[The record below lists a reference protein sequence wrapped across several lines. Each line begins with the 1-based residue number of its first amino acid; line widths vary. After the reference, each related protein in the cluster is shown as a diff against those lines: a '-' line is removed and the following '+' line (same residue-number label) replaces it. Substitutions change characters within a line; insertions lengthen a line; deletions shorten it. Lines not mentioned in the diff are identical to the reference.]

1 MTQVT
6 APTPH
11 APTRFHPC
19 RPVMA
24 LSQEEKHE
32 RASRSL
38 EELEEVIETFRK
50 RSQEFQELK
59 KVREK
64 PGMAASEVK
73 RLESGVEDFQ
83 ETFKQFGLD
92 VKDYISKHAPHFA
105 ALGLSLDLRRS
116 WLDAVNK
123 SGEQRKEAGEALEAV
138 RAACRNAKETAKKE
152 LLRAAKVRL
161 HLEEDPGEM
170 AVSKARELVEMCEDK
185 VEPFIGIP
193 QNKDENEMDW
203 IAKELEPMIAE
214 AEEGI
219 QAAFT
224 QTQEH
229 PLKMEVE
236 IEEEIREEINEYL
249 KDEAKRLQM
258 ALGQFG
264 RRTGRVKNL
273 VANYQRDVQKA
284 KSKELLDELKPQIL
298 EAVKALNVEEASAE
312 VSEAIKE
319 AEVLSEKVRS
329 MALMPAEELQAIA
342 KEMDAKV
349 AEAASSLEAFQDQL
363 CPIEEH
369 TVEEVDDYVKQVL
382 RKHIFSEM
390 KGFQAKL
397 DFFQVRLKRLRG
409 ILERCAQQIKSQDV
423 FRLKKVRTKVL
434 AMMDVFREDQADKGL
449 EGLPSKDVFRML
461 DKDED
466 GVLNREEFLGF
477 FEDVFPLLQD
487 KYQQLQPSTEELES
501 LFEFGLKNDETSLS
515 FDGFERLLIR
525 FMQVVQTT
533 TMTKNVAI
541 TAGEVIRSLKP
552 GELLEVL
559 GGPQT
564 NSAQLRRVFCRAKDG
579 AIGWVTVTSNAAR
592 SAKRPTRNTAP
603 SLGVTGADGWSWMV
617 GVR

>member
-363 CPIEEH
+363 CPIEDS
-369 TVEEVDDYVKQVL
+369 TT
-382 RKHIFSEM
+382 RRMCSM
-390 KGFQAKL
+390 K
-397 DFFQVRLKRLRG
+397 V
-409 ILERCAQQIKSQDV
+409 
-423 FRLKKVRTKVL
+423 
-434 AMMDVFREDQADKGL
+434 
-449 EGLPSKDVFRML
+449 
-461 DKDED
+461 
-466 GVLNREEFLGF
+466 
-477 FEDVFPLLQD
+477 
-487 KYQQLQPSTEELES
+487 
-501 LFEFGLKNDETSLS
+501 
-515 FDGFERLLIR
+515 
-525 FMQVVQTT
+525 
-533 TMTKNVAI
+533 
-541 TAGEVIRSLKP
+541 
-552 GELLEVL
+552 
-559 GGPQT
+559 
-564 NSAQLRRVFCRAKDG
+564 
-579 AIGWVTVTSNAAR
+579 
-592 SAKRPTRNTAP
+592 
-603 SLGVTGADGWSWMV
+603 
-617 GVR
+617 

>member
-1 MTQVT
+1 
-6 APTPH
+6 
-11 APTRFHPC
+11 
-19 RPVMA
+19 MA

-38 EELEEVIETFRK
+38 EELEE
-50 RSQEFQELK
+50 ELK

-92 VKDYISKHAPHFA
+92 DYISKHAPHFA

-138 RAACRNAKETAKKE
+138 RAACRNAKETAKKD
-152 LLRAAKVRL
+152 
-161 HLEEDPGEM
+161 EDRRWRWGLGG
-170 AVSKARELVEMCEDK
+170 S
-185 VEPFIGIP
+185 
-193 QNKDENEMDW
+193 
-203 IAKELEPMIAE
+203 

-236 IEEEIREEINEYL
+236 IEEEIREDPN
-249 KDEAKRLQM
+249 RS
-258 ALGQFG
+258 
-264 RRTGRVKNL
+264 
-273 VANYQRDVQKA
+273 
-284 KSKELLDELKPQIL
+284 SKELLDELKPQIL

-363 CPIEEH
+363 CPIEDS
-369 TVEEVDDYVKQVL
+369 TT
-382 RKHIFSEM
+382 RRMCSM
-390 KGFQAKL
+390 KAKL

-434 AMMDVFREDQADKGL
+434 AMMDVFRED
-449 EGLPSKDVFRML
+449 
-461 DKDED
+461 
-466 GVLNREEFLGF
+466 
-477 FEDVFPLLQD
+477 
-487 KYQQLQPSTEELES
+487 
-501 LFEFGLKNDETSLS
+501 LS

-579 AIGWVTVTSNAAR
+579 AIGWVTVTSN
-592 SAKRPTRNTAP
+592 
-603 SLGVTGADGWSWMV
+603 V
-617 GVR
+617 GTPFLKDFQPA